1 MIVNLALNQELIL
14 FLFASPSV
22 LKSTQR
28 DEEPKRNSAVNLLNR
43 DQFCVWGFVC
53 ESILLLI
60 VS

>member
-28 DEEPKRNSAVNLLNR
+28 AEEPRRNSAVNLLNR
-43 DQFCVWGFVC
+43 EQFCVWGFVC